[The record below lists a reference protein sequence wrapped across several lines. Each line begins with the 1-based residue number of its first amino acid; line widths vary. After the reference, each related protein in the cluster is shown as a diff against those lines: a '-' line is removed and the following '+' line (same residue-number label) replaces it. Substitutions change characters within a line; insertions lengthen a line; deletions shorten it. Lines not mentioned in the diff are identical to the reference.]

1 MKKVIIIMTLVLG
14 TFHVL
19 AQITNVEEK
28 FRLPKALKESSGAI
42 FFNGKLI
49 SHNDS
54 SHRNKLYEV
63 DTITGKVTRTI
74 TVTNA
79 RNVDWEAMAHDESF
93 IYIGDI
99 GNNSGVRTDLK
110 IYKVAKSEYLDSTEV
125 TAEIIN
131 FRYSDQT
138 GFASNFNNTKWDAEA
153 LISYDENMLILFTK
167 NWVNGVTKAYP
178 IPKSIGTYTVSPL
191 PTTLASEGMIT
202 GATYNPYTEKVY
214 LIGYTP
220 LLRPFVWTSENFLNM
235 DIFSGTNTK
244 TTLPSLGFEQ
254 IEAITYVVANRY
266 FITSEAIRFPLISDY
281 AKLVS
286 LITNDNVIPIKNEK
300 TVKNYVYP
308 DPDKQVLYLRLPDF
322 KSVEIYDATSKLVF
336 RGYHQTVD
344 VSDFDHGFYFLKV
357 YRKNN
362 THVFKKMIKN

>member
-1 MKKVIIIMTLVLG
+1 MKKVIILIPLILG
-14 TFHVL
+14 AIQAL
-19 AQITNVEEK
+19 AQVTNVEEK
-28 FRLPKALKESSGAI
+28 FRLPKAVKESSGAI
-42 FFNGKLI
+42 FFNDKLI

-54 SHRNKLYEV
+54 SYKNRLYEV

-79 RNVDWEAMAHDESF
+79 KNIDWEAMAHDESF
-93 IYIGDI
+93 IYVGDI

-110 IYKVAKSEYLDSTEV
+110 IYKIAKIDYLDSTEV

-131 FRYSDQT
+131 FNYSDQT
-138 GFASNFNNTKWDAEA
+138 DFTSNFNNTKWDAEA

-202 GATYNPYTEKVY
+202 GATYNPYTQKVY
-214 LIGYTP
+214 LIGYN
-220 LLRPFVWTSENFLNM
+220 LLLKPFIWVSENFKNM
-235 DIFSGTNTK
+235 DVFSGTNK
-244 TTLPSLGFEQ
+244 KMSLSSLGFEQ
-254 IEAITYVVANRY
+254 VEAITYVGVNRY
-266 FITSEAIRFPLISDY
+266 FITSEAIRIPFISDY

-286 LITNDNVIPIKNEK
+286 LTTNDKELPIKKENVSEK
-300 TVKNYVYP
+300 YVYP
-308 DPDKQVLYLRLPDF
+308 NSTNEIIDLNIPDF
-322 KSVEIYDATSKLVF
+322 MSVEIYNASSKLVY
-336 RGYHQTVD
+336 RGYNQRID
-344 VSDFDHGFYFLKV
+344 VSEFTSGFYSMKIYL
-357 YRKNN
+357 KNN